1 MQAMMV
7 GEFGEPSS
15 LTLKELR
22 DPEPGT
28 GEALIGVRAMGCNF
42 FDILMIQ
49 GKYQLKPPFPFAP
62 GREISGEILKAGD
75 GTGGLSV
82 GDSVFALLPWGGF
95 STHVVAPVRS
105 IVRMPTGMSFDHAA
119 AFGIVYQ
126 TSYFALVHR
135 AGLRSGETLLV
146 NAAAGGVG
154 LAAVQIG
161 KALGARVLA
170 AAGSP
175 QKLEVALAHG
185 AEQAFDYNAPEWT
198 NLVLEATNGRG
209 ADVVLDPVGGD
220 VFDQSLKCI
229 GFGGRLLV
237 IGFTSGRIPTVQT
250 NRILLKNISIIGLHW
265 GIYLERDPNLVRQ
278 TMSALFALYEDGKL
292 KPLISARFPFV
303 QAAKALEQIAG
314 RHSVGKILLYPG
326 E

>member
-15 LTLKELR
+15 LAPKELR
-22 DPEPGT
+22 DLEPGP
-28 GEALIGVRAMGCNF
+28 GETLIGVRAMGCNF
-42 FDILMIQ
+42 FDILMVQ
-49 GKYQLKPPFPFAP
+49 GRYQVKPPFPFAP
-62 GREISGEILKAGD
+62 GREISGEILKTGD
-75 GTGGLSV
+75 GAGGLSA
-82 GDSVFALLPWGGF
+82 GDAVFALLPWGGF
-95 STHVVAPVRS
+95 ATHVVASVRS
-105 IVRMPTGMSFDHAA
+105 VVRMPSGMSFDHAA

-135 AGLRSGETLLV
+135 AGLRSGETVLI

-161 KALGARVLA
+161 QALGARVLA

-175 QKLEVALAHG
+175 KKLEVALSHG
-185 AEQAFDYNAPEWT
+185 AEQAFDYNSPQWIDR
-198 NLVLEATNGRG
+198 VLEATNGRG
-209 ADVVLDPVGGD
+209 VDVILDPVGGD

-229 GFGGRLLV
+229 GFGGRVLV

-250 NRILLKNISIIGLHW
+250 NRILLKNISVIGLHW

-278 TMSALFALYEDGKL
+278 TMSALFALYEEGKL
-292 KPLISARFPFV
+292 KPLISARFPLL